1 MRENPKT
8 TLFLRYSKNSTV
20 LFLAMNDLYAFK
32 QQSSIKFTKK
42 NPIHPFEDASS
53 LEFFSEKN
61 DASLLLFSSC
71 TKKRPQCLTFI
82 RTFNHKILD
91 MIELHLDPDTFRS
104 MDQFKV
110 AKPTVGT
117 KPMIVFSG
125 TAFDSPVTTKYTQL
139 KSIFVDFFR
148 GEETETIDVL
158 TLQFIISVTVGEE
171 GEGEQGPK
179 VHVRFYM
186 VKTMK
191 SGQKVPRAEV
201 EEMGPRMDFRIGR
214 VKEADEDMLKQAMKK
229 SKDGE
234 VRRLQVWYFTLNWT
248 PLITPDRPRPRRTS
262 RRIWLVIR
270 SVAFIWAGKT

>member
-8 TLFLRYSKNSTV
+8 TLFLRYTRNSNI

-42 NPIHPFEDASS
+42 NPIHPFEDATS

-61 DASLLLFSSC
+61 DASLFLFSSC

-82 RTFNHKILD
+82 RTFNYKILD

-139 KSIFVDFFR
+139 KSVFVDFFR

-214 VKEADEDMLKQAMKK
+214 VKEADEDMMKQAMKR

-234 VRRLQVWYFTLNWT
+234 VSLLQACHFTINWT
-248 PLITPDRPRPRRTS
+248 LLMTPDRPRQRRTS
-262 RRIWLVIR
+262 RRISLVIR